1 MVDIP
6 NGPFQG
12 HNYIEKKQYNGLFK
26 GQKHT
31 EKKQ

>member
-1 MVDIP
+1 MVGIP
-6 NGPFQG
+6 NGTFQG
-12 HNYIEKKQYNGLFK
+12 HNQIEQKQYNGLFK